1 MVFEELDVRMSD
13 KSRFTA
19 AVLQLFCGCFGLG
32 RFYLGYKTFAT
43 MQVISSLLTFGLVG
57 VIWGFAD
64 GIMILNGT
72 VCCDGNGNFLDN
84 K

>member
-1 MVFEELDVRMSD
+1 MDEIEAEVTISE

-32 RFYLGYKTFAT
+32 RFYLGYKTYGVLQIVTTLMTCGAG
-43 MQVISSLLTFGLVG
+43 GLA
-57 VIWGFAD
+57 WGFVD

-72 VCCDGNGNFLDN
+72 VFCDGNGNLLI
-84 K
+84 